1 MFDEQERMNEMW
13 DEYFAKDDAIRERY
27 ASERL
32 DIEAEEQSERE
43 YYNYLHK
50 VQEAGFD
57 SAEEYEASWKR
68 QEQYAIQQGY

>member
-13 DEYFAKDDAIRERY
+13 DEYFAKGDAIRERY

-32 DIEAEEQSERE
+32 DMEADEQAERE
-43 YYNYLHK
+43 YYDYLYK
-50 VQEAGFD
+50 VKEAGFD
-57 SAEEYEASWKR
+57 SEEEYEASWKR